1 MGQRDRCGFVF
12 QNMHSSCLA
21 WIPPRR
27 KSQSRARAC
36 AAWST
41 RLNSVSRTNLATH
54 HIPVVWQ
61 ITKAKIENIERGN
74 NLLRVAN
81 SDSDAGLRGVMVPKD
96 IAFLG
101 FSDAS
106 FASRADLASQR
117 LDRTI
122 RRANDLQVQ
131 NRVAQRAH
139 ELEKNLEV
147 ITT

>member
-1 MGQRDRCGFVF
+1 
-12 QNMHSSCLA
+12 
-21 WIPPRR
+21 
-27 KSQSRARAC
+27 
-36 AAWST
+36 
-41 RLNSVSRTNLATH
+41 
-54 HIPVVWQ
+54 
-61 ITKAKIENIERGN
+61 
-74 NLLRVAN
+74 
-81 SDSDAGLRGVMVPKD
+81 MVPKD